1 MEDYFEIFLL
11 WNWLKARNVP
21 VRFTAR
27 WKIILFEN
35 SVAKRVCEESPPNDS
50 IPAKRFP
57 KASRLP
63 VPARSPSSTQPWKEA
78 LQQCPRKEVRASIYA
93 LGQQLA
99 LSEFLSFPICS
110 PFPFLSRWYIPGVK
124 LFLYSNILSLCICIH
139 LSTIIGNYEIIL
151 NSVKDLF
158 RCLSLTEN
166 VRESV
171 NRVESANSTLSLY
184 NVKINFSM
192 KKFLIE
198 KIK

>member
-1 MEDYFEIFLL
+1 M
-11 WNWLKARNVP
+11 
-21 VRFTAR
+21 
-27 WKIILFEN
+27 
-35 SVAKRVCEESPPNDS
+35 
-50 IPAKRFP
+50 
-57 KASRLP
+57 
-63 VPARSPSSTQPWKEA
+63 
-78 LQQCPRKEVRASIYA
+78 
-93 LGQQLA
+93 
-99 LSEFLSFPICS
+99 
-110 PFPFLSRWYIPGVK
+110 K
-124 LFLYSNILSLCICIH
+124 LFLYSNILSLRICIH

>member
-1 MEDYFEIFLL
+1 MKD
-11 WNWLKARNVP
+11 
-21 VRFTAR
+21 
-27 WKIILFEN
+27 N
-35 SVAKRVCEESPPNDS
+35 SVRKFCREEGMRRVASKWLDSRETFPQGLAFACSREVTFVDSALKRGFATM
-50 IPAKRFP
+50 PAKIR
-57 KASRLP
+57 
-63 VPARSPSSTQPWKEA
+63 V
-78 LQQCPRKEVRASIYA
+78 
-93 LGQQLA
+93 
-99 LSEFLSFPICS
+99 SEFLSFPICS

-124 LFLYSNILSLCICIH
+124 LFLYSNILSLRICIQ
-139 LSTIIGNYEIIL
+139 LSTIIGNYEIIF
-151 NSVKDLF
+151 NRVKDLF